1 MTGPFIR
8 LELTR
13 RPGRS
18 LLVVLA
24 VTVVVAVVTG
34 AGGLMWGVYTQAVR
48 PLLPQL
54 PLDMFAIEGRRVDV
68 GILSFGSI
76 GGGLDEAAV
85 GRVEGLQGVRAV
97 HPVRSANVP
106 MRAAGGQEVLGRSI
120 STDVFALGV
129 PPALVE
135 EDLPDG
141 LRFEDGSPV
150 PVVLSRRL
158 LDIYNGTVAPVLD
171 KPRLSAEA
179 VRGLRFEI
187 LLGTSATRGRADGP
201 VRREVAEVVALSDQ
215 AGLGG
220 LTVPAATVA
229 RWDGLYG
236 TASPITSAWVEVE
249 DPDRAGRVASA
260 VEQAGFRVDETPKL
274 IGWALALAAGLGVG
288 LAGLLGLLGGASS
301 FLAFTLM
308 VSERRSE
315 IAILR
320 ALGAERGRV
329 QRWFLG
335 QALLLG
341 LAGGLLGSLAGW
353 SVAFAG
359 GKLLT
364 QGLEGL
370 SAEMAPILSFPPW
383 MWLLGLLLGTGSA
396 LLGSIGPARRAA
408 RADPALSLRS

>member
-1 MTGPFIR
+1 MSPFVR
-8 LELTR
+8 LELLR

-18 LLVVLA
+18 LVVVVA
-24 VTVVVAVVTG
+24 VAVVVAVVTG
-34 AGGLMWGVYTQAVR
+34 AGSLMWGVYTQAVR

-76 GGGLDEAAV
+76 GGGLDEAAMERIR
-85 GRVEGLQGVRAV
+85 GIAGVKAV
-97 HPVRSANVP
+97 HPVRSADVP
-106 MRAAGGQEVLGRSI
+106 MRAAGGQEIVGRRI

-129 PPALVE
+129 PEALVK
-135 EDLPDG
+135 EDLPPD
-141 LRFEDGSPV
+141 LRFEDRQPV

-187 LLGTSATRGRADGP
+187 FLGTSATRGRAEGEI
-201 VRREVAEVVALSDQ
+201 RREVAEVVGLSDQ
-215 AGLGG
+215 AGMAG
-220 LTVPAATVA
+220 LTVPAATVR
-229 RWDGLYG
+229 RWDGYYG
-236 TASPITSAWVEVE
+236 AESPITSAWVEV
-249 DPDRAGRVASA
+249 DSPDRAGRVARA

-274 IGWALALAAGLGVG
+274 IGWALTLAAGLGLGVT
-288 LAGLLGLLGGASS
+288 ALLGLLGGAST

-308 VSERRSE
+308 VSERRGE
-315 IAILR
+315 IAVLR

-341 LAGGLLGSLAGW
+341 LTGALLGCVVGWGFAVLGSRLLAQ
-353 SVAFAG
+353 A
-359 GKLLT
+359 
-364 QGLEGL
+364 LEGL
-370 SAEMAPILSFPPW
+370 AGETGSLLAFPPW
-383 MWLLGLLLGTGSA
+383 MWALGLLLGTGA
-396 LLGSIGPARRAA
+396 AFLGSLGPARRAA
-408 RADPALSLRS
+408 RADPALTLRS